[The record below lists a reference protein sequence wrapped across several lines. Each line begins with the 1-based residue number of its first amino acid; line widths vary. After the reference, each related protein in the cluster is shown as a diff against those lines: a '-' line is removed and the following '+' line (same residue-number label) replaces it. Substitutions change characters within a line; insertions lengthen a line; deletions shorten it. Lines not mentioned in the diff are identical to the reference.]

1 VKGNIQ
7 HFSISNASHLV
18 SIIYFGK
25 IFYSYKLDT
34 PTLQQQQPQVIAMT
48 SIEATGT
55 LYKIKQIND
64 YLISS
69 FQVTRKE
76 TIKFPYTII
85 FFIVKLTSISYTI
98 TLLILKLT

>member
-1 VKGNIQ
+1 
-7 HFSISNASHLV
+7 
-18 SIIYFGK
+18 
-25 IFYSYKLDT
+25 
-34 PTLQQQQPQVIAMT
+34 MT
-48 SIEATGT
+48 SIEAAGT

>member
-1 VKGNIQ
+1 
-7 HFSISNASHLV
+7 
-18 SIIYFGK
+18 
-25 IFYSYKLDT
+25 
-34 PTLQQQQPQVIAMT
+34 MT
-48 SIEATGT
+48 SIEAAGT

-85 FFIVKLTSISYTI
+85 FSIVKITSISYTI